1 LGRLFKVKEDEE
13 SRVVDDLVVEIRLKC
28 PRCGTVVSVSR
39 KTWKTTCHGCGKPIS
54 IYIGMGGIIDIGEE
68 K

>member
-1 LGRLFKVKEDEE
+1 MK
-13 SRVVDDLVVEIRLKC
+13 VVDDLVIEIRLKC

-39 KTWKTTCHGCGKPIS
+39 RAWKTMCHGCGKRIVIS
-54 IYIGMGGIIDIGEE
+54 ISMGGIIDVGGE